1 MVAILANTTH
11 STTSRNA
18 TMAALWRGSSALLR
32 TAGGLTTSSTGKALT
47 RAAPLST
54 NATAAAAVQPAA
66 ISLDKKEWS
75 PEKKRTGLLAV
86 KVGCLPVWDHYG
98 YRHNCTVLQVEEC
111 QVTQVK
117 TADRHGFNA
126 LQLGVGLRKPRNV
139 TKPVL
144 GHLAKAGVPPKRQLQ
159 EFQVSE
165 DALLPLGASLCLR
178 VTRSAAL

>member
-1 MVAILANTTH
+1 M
-11 STTSRNA
+11 S
-18 TMAALWRGSSALLR
+18 LWRGSSALLR
-32 TAGGLTTSSTGKALT
+32 TTSSKVWAS
-47 RAAPLST
+47 AAPRTSFST
-54 NATAAAAVQPAA
+54 AATASAPAAAQSA

-126 LQLGVGLRKPRNV
+126 IQLGWVCARRA
-139 TKPVL
+139 T
-144 GHLAKAGVPPKRQLQ
+144 
-159 EFQVSE
+159 
-165 DALLPLGASLCLR
+165 
-178 VTRSAAL
+178 